1 MKDFPEKIDLHMHTV
16 ISDGT
21 DRPEEILEK
30 VKAEGI
36 GFFSVTDHDALKGG
50 AEILNKRQA
59 DDTV

>member
-36 GFFSVTDHDALKGG
+36 GFFSNIIVKLGNG
-50 AEILNKRQA
+50 LI
-59 DDTV
+59 